1 MKFKTLTG
9 WCDHV
14 EKLHQS
20 EIPEGFTTAQYCYH
34 VISKL
39 PTTQRPR
46 CVVCKEPTEW
56 NENTLKYNRFCS
68 KKSCKEKAAKKAK
81 ENMVKKYGKEH
92 LLNDPDVQKKMLSNR
107 KISGVYKFKS
117 GAEFSYVGS
126 YEHDFLITLDQIL
139 NWDSNDLMAP
149 SPNIYKYQYEG
160 KEHFYI
166 PDFFIPSINLE
177 IEIKEAANGHGRENT
192 HWKIQQVDKVKEKL
206 KDEVLNKNKNVNY
219 IKVVNKEYE
228 EFVNKVDELRGP
240 QGAEV
245 QTMADLLR
253 IASESVI
260 VESSEESVMTAYA
273 PIVPYQGT
281 LKPYK
286 LQSDPQDFIEYDE
299 GRVPFTQK
307 SYDELM
313 ETVDD
318 EDPDDIE
325 DAMEGY
331 VIPDKDLAINIDKWK
346 PGVPLLI
353 GGASGDGKTTI
364 SRAFKHINPS
374 IALCSGDF
382 LLVRLKAKDKED
394 WDAKYKRFTNID
406 YEHKTIE
413 NDRLGMELIS
423 DFISTHNI
431 PYNLK
436 LENREKINQIMTQFL
451 HWAIEEIRKN
461 PKYNKKKI
469 IIDTCNICSLDPEFL
484 VQYPLI
490 ILGTSRLQGL
500 FRRAKRSSEG
510 NAIKFVKKFIISI
523 QRYSSLMKGID
534 DEKAK
539 TVKAI
544 NKIVDTALS
553 NVTKYS
559 IEEMND
565 EDILFKLE
573 KGTVTESYNPDDQNR
588 TSSLV
593 LFTKEITPESLCNIF
608 KAYGANLAGNVGVK
622 LSTGEAGN
630 PNYLKPDL
638 IRQLI
643 QMVNGTIVECNTAY
657 PGKRNTVEDHLKVA
671 RDHGFFTV
679 SDVDIQ
685 DAEGEDVLPVPRGTY
700 LASNVVGSHFKNY
713 DSYLVLSHFKGHPMG
728 GFGGAIKNISI
739 GFASRRGKALIHT
752 AGKDDK
758 NIMNNK
764 DQSSFIWS
772 MAEAAL
778 SVKNAMKGN
787 MIFINV
793 INNLSIDCDCVA
805 HPAPIEMDDIGIA
818 ISTDPVALDDFCL
831 QLVNNAPKSEKFM
844 KRVHDKKGIEI
855 LTHGEEIGLGTRH
868 YKVINID
875 DITPSQMV
883 TEGLLH
889 HSDDVYYNKK
899 KLDSGEINLCFIV
912 GYSGSGKTYISHN
925 YANTK
930 YSEVVET
937 DLLNTANGRLRK
949 MTKEDV
955 KHTSRLLYSFLYE
968 YLINPNS
975 VYTTDTLTNVKS
987 LCNYAKIYAKNHPE
1001 KRFLIEGLWTL
1012 WIFKPEELKDYA
1024 VFIKGTSGIKSA
1036 GRSILRNA
1044 NREDNIAAA
1053 AISGSVQGIGATTSM
1068 LALTPMLK
1076 KYRDYF
1082 GNLEKTGVVESKLS
1096 TEDRNELSDS
1106 MFGVPELRKFPL
1118 NDRQHTLQ
1126 AFRMFNHCPDEYKAE
1141 LARRI
1146 KKAMKMYD
1154 IHMEPGPNNK
1164 IKNYW

>member
-68 KKSCKEKAAKKAK
+68 RKSCKEKAAKKAK

-107 KISGVYKFKS
+107 RISGVYKFKS

-177 IEIKEAANGHGRENT
+177 IEIKEAANGHGKENT

-245 QTMADLLR
+245 QTMSDLLR

-286 LQSDPQDFIEYDE
+286 LQSDSQDFIEYDE

-313 ETVDD
+313 EEVEDFDVEDD
-318 EDPDDIE
+318 DVAFESELNYEPISQ
-325 DAMEGY
+325 
-331 VIPDKDLAINIDKWK
+331 N
-346 PGVPLLI
+346 
-353 GGASGDGKTTI
+353 KT
-364 SRAFKHINPS
+364 
-374 IALCSGDF
+374 
-382 LLVRLKAKDKED
+382 
-394 WDAKYKRFTNID
+394 
-406 YEHKTIE
+406 
-413 NDRLGMELIS
+413 
-423 DFISTHNI
+423 
-431 PYNLK
+431 
-436 LENREKINQIMTQFL
+436 
-451 HWAIEEIRKN
+451 
-461 PKYNKKKI
+461 
-469 IIDTCNICSLDPEFL
+469 CSL
-484 VQYPLI
+484 V
-490 ILGTSRLQGL
+490 
-500 FRRAKRSSEG
+500 
-510 NAIKFVKKFIISI
+510 
-523 QRYSSLMKGID
+523 M
-534 DEKAK
+534 
-539 TVKAI
+539 
-544 NKIVDTALS
+544 
-553 NVTKYS
+553 
-559 IEEMND
+559 
-565 EDILFKLE
+565 
-573 KGTVTESYNPDDQNR
+573 
-588 TSSLV
+588 
-593 LFTKEITPESLCNIF
+593 FTKEITPESLCNIF

-638 IRQLI
+638 IRQLV

-685 DAEGEDVLPVPRGTY
+685 DAEGEDVLPVPKGTY

-758 NIMNNK
+758 NIRNNK

-805 HPAPIEMDDIGIA
+805 HPAPVEMDDIGIA

-844 KRVHDKKGIEI
+844 KRVQDKKGIEI

-868 YKVINID
+868 YKVINFD
-875 DITPSQMV
+875 DITPFQMV

-955 KHTSRLLYSFLYE
+955 KHTSKLLYSFLYE

-987 LCNYAKIYAKNHPE
+987 LCNYAKVYAKNHPE

-1141 LARRI
+1141 LAKRI